1 MLVWI
6 LRSMTVAGA
15 PLLTYYIISPDWRG
29 LVGGLLCGLL
39 LVAIEMLVESINLM
53 TIIIGIVGAIMGL
66 IVSKFVDMGI
76 GQLQHEQLLF
86 IWTKYHPL
94 TQFLFIMLGLILAVR
109 KSPELDDLDRDL
121 TKIGKQRGKHVKVID
136 TSAIIDGRIL
146 DICET
151 HWLSDTVI
159 VPRFVLTEMHTLA
172 DSQDSMKR
180 ARGRRGLDILARL
193 QESTDAS
200 FKVLEKD
207 IPGLT
212 DVDSKVIRLAAEM
225 GAQVISTDFN
235 MNKMAALESVTVLN
249 INDLSTALKPVV
261 LPGESMSIF
270 VMKEGKEKEQGVG
283 YLDDG
288 TMVVVEEGRKWLGK
302 RIEAS
307 VYSIL
312 QTSAGRMIFV
322 KARGKN
328 PEIETEDPQAPKPDP
343 RRLKNDKAG

>member
-1 MLVWI
+1 MLIWI
-6 LRSMTVAGA
+6 LRFFAVAGA
-15 PLLTYYIISPDWRG
+15 PLLTYYLISPDWRG
-29 LVGGLLCGLL
+29 LTGGLVCGLL

-66 IVSKFVDMGI
+66 VVSKFMDMGM
-76 GQLQHEQLLF
+76 GQLQSEQLLTM
-86 IWTKYHPL
+86 WTKYHPL

-146 DICET
+146 DICDT
-151 HWLSDTVI
+151 HWLSDTVV
-159 VPRFVLTEMHTLA
+159 VPRFVLTELHTLA
-172 DSQDSMKR
+172 DSQDGMKR

-193 QESTDAS
+193 QENTDAS

-207 IPGLT
+207 IPGLS
-212 DVDSKVIRLAAEM
+212 DVDSKVIRLASEM

-235 MNKMAALESVTVLN
+235 MNKMASLEGVVVLN

-261 LPGESMSIF
+261 LPGENMTIF

-288 TMVVVEEGRKWLGK
+288 TMVVVEEGRKWIGK

-328 PEIETEDPQAPKPDP
+328 PEIEMEDPQAKQDSK
-343 RRLKNDKAG
+343 RTMRHDKTA